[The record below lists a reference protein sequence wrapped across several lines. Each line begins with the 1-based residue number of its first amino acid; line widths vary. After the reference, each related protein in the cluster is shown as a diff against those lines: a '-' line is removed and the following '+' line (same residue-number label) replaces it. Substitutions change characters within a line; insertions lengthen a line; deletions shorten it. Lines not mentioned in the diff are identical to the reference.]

1 METLIAYIPID
12 RRKVLFEN
20 SSLPDR
26 TYGSALFADISGFT
40 PLTEALIR
48 ELGPLRGA
56 EELSKHLN
64 SVYDALIS
72 QLYQYSGSVIGFSGD
87 AITCWLDGDDG
98 LRATAC
104 ALGMQNAME
113 RFASVPISPEK
124 TVSLA
129 MKATVATGDVRRFLV
144 GDPKIQVIEV
154 LAGTTLDNLA
164 AAEHQANRGEVL
176 LDETAFS
183 SLNHQIRVNVWRQ
196 DEHSG
201 RKFGVVDDLD
211 TQASP
216 MPWPDL
222 LESGLSYDTIRPWLL
237 PAVFERLSSGQGE
250 FLSEFR
256 PAVSLFLRF
265 GGIDYDN
272 DQAAGVKLDAYIRQV
287 QQVLFRYDASL
298 IQLTMGDKGSYI
310 QAAFGAPIAHE
321 DDALR
326 AANAA
331 LELHKLKPVSD
342 WVGEVQIGIAQGHM
356 RTGSYGGT
364 MRRTYGVL
372 GDEVNL
378 AARLMQAAA
387 PSQII
392 VTETIWDETRN
403 SFTWERLPPLR
414 VKGRTDPFTVYRLI
428 ETFQRRSVRFQEPQY
443 NLPMVGREAELEAIK
458 EKMEF
463 TLQDHGQIIGIAGE
477 AGMGKSRLLAEV
489 IRSAYQMGFNALGG
503 ECQSYGTNTS
513 YLVWHSI
520 WQGLFE
526 LNPSWTLDQKVKS
539 IAQQLSLIDPNLV
552 PRLPLLGT
560 VLNLPIPDN
569 ELTRPLDAKLRKS
582 SLDALLVDCFNHKA
596 DQTPLII
603 VLENFHW
610 TDPLS
615 SDLLDSLGRAI
626 NNLPVVLALVYR
638 PPEAGRSLVT
648 DAFNLPNFTEITL
661 KSFTQTESERL
672 VKLKLH
678 QILASDSEI
687 PENLVSHIIKRAEG
701 NPFYIEELLNYL
713 QDQKVDPHDPKAL
726 EALELPTSLHSLI
739 LTRLDQRSES
749 QKITLKLAS
758 IIGRQFI
765 AAWLWGAFPEM
776 GDPNRV
782 KSDLEVLSQLDLS
795 PVDTPEPELS
805 YLFKHIVTQEVAY
818 ESLSYATRAL
828 LHDQLGQFIEQTFAT
843 NPGQYVDLLA
853 FHFERSR
860 NQAKKREYLLKAGEA
875 AQANYAN
882 AAAINYYQKVLSLLP
897 PEEKVSVMLK
907 LGQVH
912 ETLGNWEEARDLFH
926 EALDFADKLGDRLA
940 QARCQTA
947 MGELFRKKGSYA
959 EGLTW
964 SEQAREGFESAGD
977 QAGVGQVLHIQGSLA
992 AQKGDYETAKSLYQ
1006 QSLEIRRELDDKPNI
1021 ASLLS
1026 NLGIV
1031 ARFQG
1036 DYPKARSL
1044 HEQGLAI
1051 RRGLGDRWAIAVS
1064 LNNMGNVALD
1074 MGELEGARAYLE
1086 EAVKLQ
1092 REVGAKYYI
1101 ANALNNLG
1109 NVVRT
1114 QKEYEVARKLYTESL
1129 LLNRELRDGWQIAYL
1144 LEDIG
1149 CLENLL
1155 NNPAKAIRLMYAAST
1170 LREKIGSPLSPTEQ
1184 TKIYS
1189 VLESAIKQVP
1199 QKEVDKARK
1208 AGLNMTLEQAIEEAL
1223 KT

>member
-12 RRKVLFEN
+12 RRKALFEN
-20 SSLPDR
+20 NSLPDR

-72 QLYQYSGSVIGFSGD
+72 QLYRYSGSVIGFSGD

-98 LRATAC
+98 LRASAC

-113 RFASVPISPEK
+113 RFASVSISPEK

-176 LDETAFS
+176 LDETTFS
-183 SLNHQIRVNVWRQ
+183 SLNHQFSVKAWRQ
-196 DEHSG
+196 DEHTG
-201 RKFGVVDDLD
+201 RKFGVVDDLGIRV
-211 TQASP
+211 SP

-222 LESGLSYDTIRPWLL
+222 LESGLSYDTMRPWLL
-237 PAVFERLSSGQGE
+237 PAVYERLSSGQGE

-272 DQAAGVKLDAYIRQV
+272 DQAAGTKLDNYIRQV
-287 QQVLFRYDASL
+287 QKVLFRYDASL

-310 QAAFGAPIAHE
+310 QASFGAPIAHE

-331 LELHKLKPVSD
+331 LELHKLKPVSE
-342 WVGEVQIGIAQGHM
+342 WAGEVQIGIAQGHM

-387 PSQII
+387 PGQII
-392 VTETIWDETRN
+392 VTEAIWDETRN
-403 SFTWERLPPLR
+403 SFTWDRLPPLR
-414 VKGRTDPFTVYRLI
+414 VKGRTDPFTVYSLL
-428 ETFQRRSVRFQEPQY
+428 ETFQRRSVRLQEPQY
-443 NLPMVGREAELEAIK
+443 NLPMVGRAAELEAIK
-458 EKMEF
+458 EKMGF

-513 YLVWHSI
+513 YLVWHSV

-526 LNPSWTLDQKVKS
+526 LDPSWTLDQKVKS
-539 IAQQLSLIDPNLV
+539 IERQLSLVDPNLV
-552 PRLPLLGT
+552 PRLPLLGP

-582 SLDALLVDCFNHKA
+582 SLDALLVDCFTHKA
-596 DQTPLII
+596 DQTPLLI

-610 TDPLS
+610 ADPLS
-615 SDLLDSLGRAI
+615 GDLLDSLGRAI
-626 NNLPVVLALVYR
+626 HTLPVLFVLVFR
-638 PPEAGRSLVT
+638 PPEAVQSLDT
-648 DAFNLPNFTEITL
+648 NAFNLPNYSEITL
-661 KSFTQTESERL
+661 KSFTQTESEQL
-672 VKLKLH
+672 VKLKLN
-678 QILASDSEI
+678 QLLAADSEI
-687 PENLVSHIIKRAEG
+687 PEKLVSHIVKRAEG

-713 QDQKVDPHDPKAL
+713 QDQGVDPHDPKAL
-726 EALELPTSLHSLI
+726 ETLELPTSLHSLI

-776 GDPNRV
+776 GDPSQV
-782 KSDLEVLSQLDLS
+782 ESDLEVLSQLDLS

-828 LHDQLGQFIEQTFAT
+828 LHDQLGQFIEQTFNN
-843 NPGQYVDLLA
+843 NPEQYVDLLA

-860 NQAKKREYLLKAGEA
+860 NQPKKREYLLKAGEA

-882 AAAINYYQKVLSLLP
+882 TAAINYYQKVLPLLP
-897 PEEKVSVMLK
+897 PEEEVSVMLK
-907 LGQVH
+907 IGQVH

-926 EALDFADKLGDRLA
+926 EALDLADKLGDRLA

-977 QAGVGQVLHIQGSLA
+977 RAGVGQVLHIQGSLA

-1036 DYPKARSL
+1036 DYPRARSL

-1074 MGELEGARAYLE
+1074 MGELEGARVYLE

-1114 QKEYEVARKLYTESL
+1114 QKEYKVARNLYTESL

-1155 NNPAKAIRLMYAAST
+1155 NNPTKAIRLVYAASA
-1170 LREKIGSPLSPTEQ
+1170 LREKIGSPLSPTEK
-1184 TKIYS
+1184 TRINS

-1199 QKEVDKARK
+1199 QNEVDKARE
-1208 AGLNMTLEQAIEEAL
+1208 AGLKMTIEQAIEEAL
-1223 KT
+1223 KA